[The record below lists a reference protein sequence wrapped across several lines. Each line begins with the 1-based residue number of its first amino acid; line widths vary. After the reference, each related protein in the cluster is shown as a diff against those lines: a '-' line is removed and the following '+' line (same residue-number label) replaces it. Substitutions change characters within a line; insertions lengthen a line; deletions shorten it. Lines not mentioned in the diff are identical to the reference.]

1 MPYRISRSRQEGL
14 HHVAH
19 RPVLLAAAID
29 ALRIRDHGT
38 YLDATFG
45 RGGHARAIFAM
56 LGSGGRLIA
65 FDRDPQAITFA
76 AGLPKAWQLP
86 ERGASF
92 ELLHTRFAALSS
104 VLDQLGVEQLDGVLF
119 DLGVSSPQ
127 LDQAERGFSFRL
139 NGPLD
144 MRMNP
149 QEGLSA
155 RQWLHDASSGEIE
168 AVLRDFGEERQA
180 KAIAQAI
187 KARFQTEGDAALQT
201 TAELAALVQQVL
213 RRRGVRR
220 DDGKDPATRSF
231 QAIRM
236 QVNQEL
242 EQIDA
247 GLKQA
252 MDRLAPK
259 ACMAVI
265 SFHSVE
271 DRSVKQFFAR
281 HSGGMAER
289 DPVTGAV
296 REVDWPL
303 ESVHRHLPDAQEI
316 NDNPRARSAVLRF
329 AYKASG
335 CSAVNAR
342 LKLGGEL

>member
-1 MPYRISRSRQEGL
+1 
-14 HHVAH
+14 VAH
-19 RPVLLAAAID
+19 RPVLLGAAID
-29 ALRIRDHGT
+29 ALRIQDQGT

-45 RGGHARAIFAM
+45 RGGHARAIFSA
-56 LGSGGRLIA
+56 LGAGGRLIA
-65 FDRDPQAITFA
+65 FDRDPQAIAFA
-76 AGLPKAWQLP
+76 AGLPQAWQLP
-86 ERGASF
+86 ERGATF
-92 ELLHTRFAALSS
+92 TLVHTRFAALSA
-104 VLDQLGVEQLDGVLF
+104 VLDQLGVAQLDGVLF

-139 NGPLD
+139 DGPLD

-155 RQWLHDASSGEIE
+155 RQWLREASSGEIE
-168 AVLRDFGEERQA
+168 AVLRDFGDERQA
-180 KAIAQAI
+180 RAIAQAI
-187 KARFQTEGDAALQT
+187 KARFDTEGEAALQT
-201 TAELAALVQQVL
+201 TGELATLIHQVL

-220 DDGKDPATRSF
+220 DDGKDLATRSF

-242 EQIDA
+242 EEIEV

-252 MDRLAPK
+252 LDRLASK

-265 SFHSVE
+265 SFHSIE

-296 REVDWPL
+296 RQADWPL
-303 ESVHRHLPDAQEI
+303 ESVQRHLPDAQDLQ
-316 NDNPRARSAVLRF
+316 DNPRARSAVLRF
-329 AYKASG
+329 AYKTSG
-335 CSAVNAR
+335 GAALKAR
-342 LKLGGEL
+342 RERQGDF